1 MMKFCLSWLLFG
13 CTCVA
18 QTVDTAASPAQP
30 PVVSK
35 RQEQL
40 VVTGTYTPVPLQET
54 DRSIGVFEVD
64 HSRLSY
70 TSPIDVLEQDSS
82 VDVQQRVP
90 GSNADVSIRGSS
102 FEQTLILVNGLRIND
117 VQTGH
122 NNLDLPFPME
132 AIQRI
137 EVLKGSGSTMYGSD
151 AIGGAVNYITSPP
164 EHSEI
169 RLGAAGGSWGTNEQY
184 GSLAYASKRID
195 QQLAFRREASAG
207 FMQDRDYRNLAGSS
221 ETDLTTA
228 LGRTALIIGASDRP
242 FGANQFY
249 GPYNSWERTK
259 GWFTGLTQD
268 LGQQTSVAFGFRRHT
283 DEFILLR
290 DNPAVYENN
299 HATDQLQ
306 LALRRFEKLGDNTRI
321 YYGGEGYRDS
331 IDSSNLGQHLRNQG
345 AIYAAL
351 DARALGR
358 FSLTAG
364 AREDIYS
371 GGNTQFS
378 PSVAAGYWLTH
389 RLKLHGDVS
398 HAFRLPS
405 FTDLYYHDPA
415 NIGNPNLRPESS
427 WDFEGGL
434 QATFSNTLTGG
445 VTVFHRDD
453 HDVIDY
459 ERSNANAPWMAEN
472 IDRLHFTGVETSL
485 RWQAPKHQRVEL
497 SYTFLNGVQG
507 SLLGEQTKY
516 VFNYPVNNANL
527 TLWSALPWHIESR
540 FRLATLQR
548 FQRDAYPLL
557 ELAVTRE
564 FKHVHPYVQLTNL
577 TNTQYEEIPSV
588 PMPGRGVLAGME
600 VAWERK

>member
-1 MMKFCLSWLLFG
+1 MRKMWLPWLFLG
-13 CTCVA
+13 CTCAA
-18 QTVDTAASPAQP
+18 QTVDTATPAAQP
-30 PVVSK
+30 PAPK
-35 RQEQL
+35 RQEQV

-54 DRSIGVFEVD
+54 DRSVDVFEVN
-64 HSRLSY
+64 HSRLFY

-102 FEQTLILVNGLRIND
+102 FEQALILVNGLRIND

-132 AIQRI
+132 AIERI

-151 AIGGAVNYITSPP
+151 AIGGAVNYITCPP

-169 RLGAAGGSWGTNEQY
+169 RLGAAGGSWSTNEQY
-184 GSLAYASKRID
+184 GSLSYASKRID
-195 QQLAFRREASAG
+195 EQLAFGREASAG
-207 FMQDRDYRNLAGSS
+207 FMPDRDYRNLAGSS

-228 LGRTALIIGASDRP
+228 LGRTALIVGASDRP

-249 GPYNSWERTK
+249 GPYDSWERTK

-283 DEFILLR
+283 DEFVLLR
-290 DNPAVYENN
+290 DDPAVYENN
-299 HATDQLQ
+299 HVTDQLQ
-306 LALRRFEKLGDNTRI
+306 LALRRFEKLGKNTRI
-321 YYGGEGYRDS
+321 YYGAEGYRDT
-331 IDSSNLGQHLRNQG
+331 IDSSNLGQHQRNQG
-345 AIYAAL
+345 AVYAAV

-371 GGNTQFS
+371 GGNAQFS

-389 RLKLHGDVS
+389 RLKLHGNVS

-415 NIGNPNLRPESS
+415 NIGNANLRPEYS

-434 QATFSNTLTGG
+434 QATFSNALTAGL
-445 VTVFHRDD
+445 TVFHRND

-459 ERSNANAPWMAEN
+459 ERSNINAPWMAEN
-472 IDRLHFTGVETSL
+472 IDQLHFTGVEASL
-485 RWQAPKHQRVEL
+485 RWQAPKRQRVEL

-507 SLLGEQTKY
+507 SLMGEQTKY
-516 VFNYPVNNANL
+516 VFNYPVNNANV
-527 TLWSALPWHIESR
+527 TLWSVLPWHLQSR
-540 FRLATLQR
+540 FRLAALQR
-548 FQRDAYPLL
+548 YQRDAYPLL
-557 ELAVTRE
+557 ECAVTRE

-577 TNTQYEEIPSV
+577 TNTQYEEIPGV
-588 PMPGRGVLAGME
+588 PMQGRGVLAGME
-600 VAWERK
+600 VSWSGK